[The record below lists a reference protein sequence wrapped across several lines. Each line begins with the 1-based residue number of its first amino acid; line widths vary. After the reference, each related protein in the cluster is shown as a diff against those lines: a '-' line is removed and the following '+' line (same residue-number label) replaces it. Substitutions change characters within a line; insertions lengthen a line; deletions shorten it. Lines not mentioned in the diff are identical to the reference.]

1 MPDPARIAHAEA
13 LEIPV
18 IIQGAMTVPGT
29 DKREIFSEN
38 ATTILVFE
46 DGAMLHLRSQVAVGQ
61 VIFLHNAQNGK
72 QALCKVLEAPPEGQ
86 GGHTHL
92 EFNTPAP
99 GFWLTA
105 AAEREASEQNSQ
117 AAAAPQAHP
126 EDDLAMM
133 TGTASNIV
141 AKDMTSPAKESGQ
154 PLREELMSAHEM
166 APSSGPDPS
175 VHIPDFEP
183 AVVVTSASPLGAG
196 EPTGQQIDAALK
208 QMSDAG
214 KIAEAAE
221 GAEAAEASSSDEQ
234 KHLAALMERD
244 TRLAKF
250 AAFKERQAEQNAKD
264 AATRAAGKAPANA
277 AAAAEAPYVDRE
289 SDAKSPWN
297 KATFADKLTTGKNAT
312 YVTIGA
318 AVLIAVAIGFI
329 WHTMRGTIMPADTS
343 ESAAVQPKPAAPVAA
358 DANAPAANVAAPAG
372 AAKSAHA
379 PAANAAMAVRAPASE
394 RTASSRDNYSAD
406 ASAATSRS
414 RAQIA
419 ENSGPI
425 IPARILSQPQP
436 TLPPWA
442 VGIQVDGVVTMDV
455 IIDERGSVAD
465 TKILS
470 GPRPLQ
476 REAERALSLWQ
487 FEPATSGGKPTAS
500 HMTLSVQFLPPPPP
514 KRLY

>member
-18 IIQGAMTVPGT
+18 IIQGALTVPGS

-46 DGAMLHLRSQVAVGQ
+46 DGAMLHLRSKVVVGQ

-72 QALCKVLEAPPEGQ
+72 QVLCKVLEAPPEGQ

-105 AAEREASEQNSQ
+105 AAEREASEQNSRA
-117 AAAAPQAHP
+117 AAAAPVHS

-133 TGTASNIV
+133 SGTVSNIV

-154 PLREELMSAHEM
+154 SLREEVMPAFEM
-166 APSSGPDPS
+166 APSSGPESS

-183 AVVVTSASPLGAG
+183 AVVAASPFAAR

-221 GAEAAEASSSDEQ
+221 GAEAGGSDEK

-244 TRLAKF
+244 ARLAKF

-277 AAAAEAPYVDRE
+277 AAAETPYVDHE
-289 SDAKSPWN
+289 SDAKSPWS

-312 YVTIGA
+312 YVTIAA

-329 WHTMRGTIMPADTS
+329 WHTMRGTIMPAETS
-343 ESAAVQPKPAAPVAA
+343 ESAAVQPKPAAPAVA
-358 DANAPAANVAAPAG
+358 DANAPAANAGAPAS
-372 AAKSAHA
+372 APKSPYA
-379 PAANAAMAVRAPASE
+379 PAANAAMAARAPASA
-394 RTASSRDNYSAD
+394 RTASSRDNYAPD
-406 ASAATSRS
+406 ASAAPSRN
-414 RAQIA
+414 RAEIA

-455 IIDERGSVAD
+455 IIDEHGRVAN
-465 TKILS
+465 TKVLS

-476 REAERALSLWQ
+476 REAERALSLWE

-514 KRLY
+514 KRFP

>member
-18 IIQGAMTVPGT
+18 IIQGALAVPGT

-46 DGAMLHLRSQVAVGQ
+46 DGAMLHLRSKVAVGQ

-72 QALCKVLEAPPEGQ
+72 QVLCKVLEAPPEGQ

-105 AAEREASEQNSQ
+105 AAERETSEQNSQ
-117 AAAAPQAHP
+117 AAAATHARP

-133 TGTASNIV
+133 SGTVSNIV

-154 PLREELMSAHEM
+154 SLREEVMPAFEM
-166 APSSGPDPS
+166 APSSGSESS

-183 AVVVTSASPLGAG
+183 AVVAASPLAAG

-208 QMSDAG
+208 RMSDAG
-214 KIAEAAE
+214 KVAEAAE
-221 GAEAAEASSSDEQ
+221 GAEAGGSDEK

-244 TRLAKF
+244 ARLAKF

-264 AATRAAGKAPANA
+264 AASRAAGKAPANA
-277 AAAAEAPYVDRE
+277 AAAETPYVDHE
-289 SDAKSPWN
+289 SDVKSPWS

-312 YVTIGA
+312 YVTIAA

-343 ESAAVQPKPAAPVAA
+343 DSAAVQPKPAAPVA
-358 DANAPAANVAAPAG
+358 DGANAPPANVGAPAS
-372 AAKSAHA
+372 APKSTYA
-379 PAANAAMAVRAPASE
+379 PAANAAMAARAPASA
-394 RTASSRDNYSAD
+394 RSGSSRENYAPD
-406 ASAATSRS
+406 AGAAPSRS
-414 RAQIA
+414 RTQIA

-455 IIDERGSVAD
+455 IIDERGRVAD
-465 TKILS
+465 TTVLS

-476 REAERALSLWQ
+476 REAERALSLWE

-514 KRLY
+514 KRFP

>member
-18 IIQGAMTVPGT
+18 IIQGATPVPGS

-46 DGAMLHLRSQVAVGQ
+46 DGAMLHLRSKVAVGQ

-72 QALCKVLEAPPEGQ
+72 QVLCKILEAPPEGQ
-86 GGHTHL
+86 AGHTHI
-92 EFNTPAP
+92 EFNTPVP

-117 AAAAPQAHP
+117 AAAEPQAHP

-133 TGTASNIV
+133 SGTVSNIV

-154 PLREELMSAHEM
+154 SLREELMPAHEM
-166 APSSGPDPS
+166 APSAAPDPS

-183 AVVVTSASPLGAG
+183 AVVASSPLAAR

-208 QMSDAG
+208 QMSDAR

-221 GAEAAEASSSDEQ
+221 GAEAGGSDEQ

-244 TRLAKF
+244 ARLAKF
-250 AAFKERQAEQNAKD
+250 AAFKERQAEQTAKD
-264 AATRAAGKAPANA
+264 AASRAAGKSPANA
-277 AAAAEAPYVDRE
+277 ADADTPYVYHD
-289 SDAKSPWN
+289 SDAKSPWS
-297 KATFADKLTTGKNAT
+297 KATFAEKLTTGKNAT
-312 YVTIGA
+312 YVGIA
-318 AVLIAVAIGFI
+318 AAALIAVAIGFI
-329 WHTMRGTIMPADTS
+329 WHTMRGTIVPADTS

-358 DANAPAANVAAPAG
+358 GANAPAANAGAPA
-372 AAKSAHA
+372 SAPNSTYP
-379 PAANAAMAVRAPASE
+379 PAANSAMAARAPASV
-394 RTASSRDNYSAD
+394 RTASSRDNYAPD
-406 ASAATSRS
+406 AGAAPSRG
-414 RAQIA
+414 RTQIA
-419 ENSGPI
+419 ANSGPI

-436 TLPPWA
+436 TLPNWA
-442 VGIQVDGVVTMDV
+442 VDIQVDGVVTMDV
-455 IIDERGSVAD
+455 IIDERGRVAD
-465 TKILS
+465 TTILS

-487 FEPATSGGKPTAS
+487 FEPAVSGGKPTAS

-514 KRLY
+514 KRVY

>member
-18 IIQGAMTVPGT
+18 IIQGAITVPGT

-46 DGAMLHLRSQVAVGQ
+46 DGAMLQLRSKVAVGQ

-72 QALCKVLEAPPEGQ
+72 QVLCKVLEAPPEGQ
-86 GGHTHL
+86 GGHTHI

-105 AAEREASEQNSQ
+105 AAERQASEQNSK
-117 AAAAPQAHP
+117 ATTAPDAHP

-133 TGTASNIV
+133 SGTVSNIV

-154 PLREELMSAHEM
+154 PLREEVMPAFEM
-166 APSSGPDPS
+166 APSSAPDPS

-183 AVVVTSASPLGAG
+183 AVVVAASPLAAR

-214 KIAEAAE
+214 KIAETAE
-221 GAEAAEASSSDEQ
+221 GAEADSPDEQ

-244 TRLAKF
+244 ARLAKF
-250 AAFKERQAEQNAKD
+250 AAFKERQAEQTAKD
-264 AATRAAGKAPANA
+264 AASRAAGKGTPNA
-277 AAAAEAPYVDRE
+277 AAAETPYEDHE
-289 SDAKSPWN
+289 SDAKSPWR

-312 YVTIGA
+312 YVTIAA

-358 DANAPAANVAAPAG
+358 DANAPAANVGAPAS
-372 AAKSAHA
+372 APKSTYA
-379 PAANAAMAVRAPASE
+379 PAAMAARAPASE
-394 RTASSRDNYSAD
+394 RTASSRNNYAPDAD
-406 ASAATSRS
+406 AAPSRS
-414 RAQIA
+414 RTQIA
-419 ENSGPI
+419 GNSGPI

-455 IIDERGSVAD
+455 IIDEHGGVGA
-465 TKILS
+465 TKVLS

-476 REAERALSLWQ
+476 REAERALSLWE

-514 KRLY
+514 KRFP